1 MKKYNQFIVLA
12 ALAVASCTEKE
23 NVGGGSPEAP
33 GVERTTLYAVMEDVQ
48 SKATV
53 DNAGKTSW
61 IEGDQVAVYTSAE
74 KFETL
79 TLETMVDGVAKF
91 TGSIEGTFNT
101 GDVAVYPASAAKSY
115 ASDKL
120 TVAYPDTYAYVAGAL
135 NTPMIATVATAEDE
149 PVSFSHLGGAMSMT
163 FTNVPEWAV
172 KFVFES
178 ADKAVTGDF
187 EVAVDPGVSTVSAV
201 EGTTNNKVSFTFAKS
216 TKEMTF
222 VVPLP
227 LGTYNKFSVWFE
239 DAEGNEI
246 DGSKVTVDEDGE
258 INKVVRKAMVD
269 MPEKVYEPWFT
280 VNWVF
285 GDAEVALPVFK
296 SQVPAID
303 NDGNVYVLSTGT
315 QLYKLD
321 AHGRKL
327 WQFELS
333 KWIGTSEDH
342 FRNSPVLR
350 RDGAAVYAFGGDKGT
365 AALYGIG
372 SDGTQKFMTT
382 QAGFEGAWIRV
393 WQGRVAI
400 GLDNK
405 IFAHA
410 GGGRSLHCFD
420 ESGNR
425 ISYIANADG
434 SRIGDNDSGGDGTV
448 LSLDGGAAIGSS
460 KGMFGVNASNM
471 ENPSETY
478 KHSSN
483 GYFTPYAFHMWR
495 GGDYTYGDHDAMA
508 VVKYNGKSYFAR
520 VGTKDKIN
528 PSPYF
533 TSTDKALEMD
543 DTPLIMSN
551 QNDSYRLWYH
561 YKQDEGGVVAG
572 ESGEAIFTLKDRTS
586 SQTSATPGIV
596 AVYPQETTG
605 ANGAE
610 LVPNGRNY
618 LYKFVSDADVSGSCA
633 VDNNG
638 YIHFIDDK
646 ANYYVVSPDVVTHT
660 CRLVARVNIFDLV
673 KASGKLPDETLTS
686 AAAWTSVK
694 LGPDGKIYLNVN
706 MYKSGT
712 SYGTTVCM
720 SFKGT
725 TSPSLVS
732 SWPQEQADP
741 MNSGLQVR

>member
-53 DNAGKTSW
+53 DNDGKTSW

-91 TGSIEGTFNT
+91 TGSLEGTFNT
-101 GDVAVYPASAAKSY
+101 GGVTVYPASAANSY

-120 TVAYPDTYAYVAGAL
+120 IVAYPDTYAYVAGAL
-135 NTPMIATVATAEDE
+135 NTPMIATVAKAEDE

-187 EVAVDPGVSTVSAV
+187 EVAVEPGVSTVSAV

-222 VVPLP
+222 IVPLP

-269 MPEKVYEPWFT
+269 MPDKAYEPWFT

-285 GDAEVALPVFK
+285 GDAEVALPEF
-296 SQVPAID
+296 QTNVPAID
-303 NDGNVYVLSTGT
+303 ADGNVYILSTGT
-315 QLYKLD
+315 KMYKVGKD
-321 AHGRKL
+321 GKKL
-327 WQFELS
+327 WEKGLD
-333 KWIGTSEDH
+333 KWTG
-342 FRNSPVLR
+342 NSAGNLQGSPALK
-350 RDGAAVYAFGGDKGT
+350 RDGTVVYAVGGKNPNS
-365 AALYGIG
+365 ALY
-372 SDGTQKFMTT
+372 
-382 QAGFEGAWIRV
+382 A
-393 WQGRVAI
+393 
-400 GLDNK
+400 L
-405 IFAHA
+405 
-410 GGGRSLHCFD
+410 
-420 ESGNR
+420 
-425 ISYIANADG
+425 NADG
-434 SRIGDNDSGGDGTV
+434 SQKWMADNTKFMTSVLTMWQGRIAIGNNNKLFVNVGGGAGLNCMDDATGERISYLAKTTAGEHNGSLGGGEGPV
-448 LSLDGGAAIGSS
+448 ISLDGGVAVAT
-460 KGMFGVNASNM
+460 K
-471 ENPSETY
+471 
-478 KHSSN
+478 SN
-483 GYFTPYAFHMWR
+483 GM
-495 GGDYTYGDHDAMA
+495 YGANANEMERPSGNYEHAEYGSFAPHGFNVKYGNWGFYSDHDAMA
-508 VVKYNGKSYFAR
+508 VVKYNGQSYFAR
-520 VGTKDKIN
+520 LATGSNAWT
-528 PSPYF
+528 PMPEF
-533 TSTDKALEMD
+533 TVTSDALD
-543 DTPLIMSN
+543 LTAPAAITNKSA
-551 QNDSYRLWYH
+551 RLWYH
-561 YKQDEGGVVAG
+561 AYQKEGGVVAG
-572 ESGEAIFTLKDRTS
+572 NNGEAIFTMMKHPTRADS
-586 SQTSATPGIV
+586 PAGIYGY
-596 AVYPQETTG
+596 YPEIHTG
-605 ANGAE
+605 EKE
-610 LVPNGRNY
+610 LSY
-618 LYKFVSDADVSGSCA
+618 LYKYATKADVRGSVA

-638 YIHFIDDK
+638 YIHIIDDN
-646 ANYYVVSPDVVTHT
+646 ANYYVVAPDFSSKT
-660 CRLVARVNIFDLV
+660 CKVMGMANIFDLV
-673 KASGKLPDETLTS
+673 KASGKLPEESLTS

-694 LGPDGKIYLNVN
+694 LGPDGKIYVNVN
-706 MYKSGT
+706 MYRGGSFA
-712 SYGTTVCM
+712 YGTTVCM